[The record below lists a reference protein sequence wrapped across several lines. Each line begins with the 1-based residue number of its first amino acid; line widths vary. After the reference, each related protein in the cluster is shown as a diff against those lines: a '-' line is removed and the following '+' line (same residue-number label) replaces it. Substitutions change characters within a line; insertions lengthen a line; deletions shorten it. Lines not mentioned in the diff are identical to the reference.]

1 MLKQEI
7 NTALI
12 YEAVYNLIKTAN
24 VNLPSDVYNK
34 LCNFNCEYKEMM
46 LKNAYLAQLK
56 KRPLCQDTGQVVVF
70 LEIGQNI
77 ILDGDYIEDVINF
90 AVKDCY
96 KENFYRKSTVK
107 DAIFDRQNS
116 GDNTPAVIHTKIV
129 TGNEINILL
138 GIKGGGSEN
147 VTALKMFNPTAS
159 FNEILDYVKECA
171 VNAGENACPPMCIGI
186 GAGGCAETAA
196 MLAKKALFVGKSVDF
211 EIPNVFETKILTAPA
226 HIASLPVCV
235 NLSCHSLRHG
245 ACIIK
250 GGKII
255 YPDKMQEYP
264 DVKLNFAAAE
274 IRSDDFNLLRSLKT
288 GDKIFLSG
296 TIYTARDAA
305 HKKLCDMIKNNEPL
319 PFDLNG
325 KIIFYAGPCPAADG
339 EVIGPVGPTTSKRM
353 DKFASLLYEN
363 GVIATIGKGDR
374 NLSGLNKLY
383 FKAAGGV
390 ACVLQDCVKKSKL
403 VCFEEL
409 GAEAVYELQ
418 VEKMPL
424 KAVIL

>member
-1 MLKQEI
+1 M
-7 NTALI
+7 
-12 YEAVYNLIKTAN
+12 
-24 VNLPSDVYNK
+24 
-34 LCNFNCEYKEMM
+34 
-46 LKNAYLAQLK
+46 
-56 KRPLCQDTGQVVVF
+56 
-70 LEIGQNI
+70 
-77 ILDGDYIEDVINF
+77 
-90 AVKDCY
+90 
-96 KENFYRKSTVK
+96 
-107 DAIFDRQNS
+107 
-116 GDNTPAVIHTKIV
+116 
-129 TGNEINILL
+129 
-138 GIKGGGSEN
+138 
-147 VTALKMFNPTAS
+147 
-159 FNEILDYVKECA
+159 
-171 VNAGENACPPMCIGI
+171 
-186 GAGGCAETAA
+186 
-196 MLAKKALFVGKSVDF
+196 
-211 EIPNVFETKILTAPA
+211 
-226 HIASLPVCV
+226 
-235 NLSCHSLRHG
+235 
-245 ACIIK
+245 
-250 GGKII
+250 
-255 YPDKMQEYP
+255 
-264 DVKLNFAAAE
+264 
-274 IRSDDFNLLRSLKT
+274 
-288 GDKIFLSG
+288 SG